1 VRVILLIRYRLFA
14 RRKPPAYTKVM
25 TGPQA
30 LIAIAGD
37 LRPKLSNSFQT
48 KLILS
53 SEIMGFFAENAW
65 HVIGLLASLDSF
77 YGIQSVLCGYRQAR
91 IFCLPFGERRSNRVA
106 YLLGST
112 NLGSTKRC
120 T

>member
-1 VRVILLIRYRLFA
+1 
-14 RRKPPAYTKVM
+14 M

-53 SEIMGFFAENAW
+53 SEIMEFFAENAW

-77 YGIQSVLCGYRQAR
+77 YGIQSIV
-91 IFCLPFGERRSNRVA
+91 RRSSSA
-106 YLLGST
+106 DMLLALRRT
-112 NLGSTKRC
+112 PF
-120 T
+120 